1 MPVNVRFFGN
11 LVDQFGAERVL
22 GLSRSQH
29 FEHRILRHHHERV
42 LLGIVLGLLHRD
54 QFDVRRPVGRLEMSL
69 DVGLKRTLV
78 VAETTREP
86 PQAVT
91 LEMLQQGWDVLE
103 LLGAVVTVELD
114 LGELAD
120 QLVVAELRHASRG
133 VVAVGV
139 AAAVEGVAL
148 HTVLVLW

>member
-42 LLGIVLGLLHRD
+42 LLGVVLGLLHRD

-69 DVGLKRTLV
+69 DVGLQRTLV
-78 VAETTREP
+78 VAETAREP

-114 LGELAD
+114 LIPSSSSGSD
-120 QLVVAELRHASRG
+120 PGDGGRKTGRNKFFFKKSTKR
-133 VVAVGV
+133 
-139 AAAVEGVAL
+139 
-148 HTVLVLW
+148 